1 MATVLFE
8 NHGDN
13 PDCFCLLMSKGV
25 SNNYLK
31 VTHSVGTLTVKL
43 AASKIAQYLL
53 ASSGDSRGCL
63 RLPVGNCGNNA
74 GLKAGS
80 SAGIRQGAP
89 CRNGRNVALKPL
101 ETT

>member
-1 MATVLFE
+1 
-8 NHGDN
+8 
-13 PDCFCLLMSKGV
+13 MSKGV

-31 VTHSVGTLTVKL
+31 VIHNAGTLTVKL
-43 AASKIAQYLL
+43 AASKVAQYLL

-63 RLPVGNCGNNA
+63 RLPVGNWGNNP
-74 GLKAGS
+74 GLKVGS

-89 CRNGRNVALKPL
+89 CRTGRNIALKPL